1 MLTLLY
7 TDFLYTFESFW
18 IVYSISLSMY
28 QSSSW
33 EEIEFHSDGS
43 NEGSFM
49 EVWSRFKEPARDEKA
64 PRLAMVESHC
74 ALIPEGERRAENPT
88 RFLCR
93 RHQSHCLK
101 SSEGSG
107 GNHLTFSSHPLISS
121 QGLRLAEPTGS

>member
-33 EEIEFHSDGS
+33 KEIEFHSDGS

-49 EVWSRFKEPARDEKA
+49 EVWSRLKEPARDEKA
-64 PRLAMVESHC
+64 PRLAMVENHC
-74 ALIPEGERRAENPT
+74 APMPEGERRAENPA

-93 RHQSHCLK
+93 EA
-101 SSEGSG
+101 SE
-107 GNHLTFSSHPLISS
+107 PLPEK
-121 QGLRLAEPTGS
+121 Q